1 MSTSD
6 NSNNRQLSSNS
17 YNMTLA
23 AVVGQVGC
31 LTPVILIG
39 ALFAGLWLD
48 RQFDTK
54 PLFTILFIV
63 GSAPV
68 SVFILYRIVKSA
80 TGRLKSTSSNSA
92 KTSEE
97 EAHRE

>member
-1 MSTSD
+1 MSQPE
-6 NSNNRQLSSNS
+6 NRSNNRFN
-17 YNMTLA
+17 TILA
-23 AVVGQVGC
+23 TVVGQVGC
-31 LTPVILIG
+31 LTPLILLG

-68 SVFILYRIVKSA
+68 SVFVLYRIVRVA
-80 TGRLKSTSSNSA
+80 TAKLKTNDQD
-92 KTSEE
+92 KNTEE
-97 EAHRE
+97 EANRE

>member
-1 MSTSD
+1 MTTSEPQ
-6 NSNNRQLSSNS
+6 NNRLKTDNT

-31 LTPVILIG
+31 ITPVILIG

-48 RQFDTK
+48 RQFETK

-68 SVFILYRIVKSA
+68 SVFVLYRIVKSA
-80 TGRLKSTSSNSA
+80 TERLKTTSSNAA

-97 EAHRE
+97 EANRE

>member
-1 MSTSD
+1 MTTSEPQ
-6 NSNNRQLSSNS
+6 NNRPKNDNS

-31 LTPVILIG
+31 ITPVILIG

-48 RQFDTK
+48 RQFETK

-68 SVFILYRIVKSA
+68 SVYVLYRIVKSA
-80 TGRLKSTSSNSA
+80 TGRLKTTSSNSA

-97 EAHRE
+97 EANRE

>member
-1 MSTSD
+1 MSQPEKR
-6 NSNNRQLSSNS
+6 SNNRFN
-17 YNMTLA
+17 TILA
-23 AVVGQVGC
+23 TVVGQVGC
-31 LTPVILIG
+31 LTPLILLG

-68 SVFILYRIVKSA
+68 SVFVLYRIVRMA
-80 TGRLKSTSSNSA
+80 TAKLKTNDQD
-92 KTSEE
+92 KNTEE
-97 EAHRE
+97 EANRE

>member
-1 MSTSD
+1 MSQPE
-6 NSNNRQLSSNS
+6 NRSNNRFN
-17 YNMTLA
+17 TILA
-23 AVVGQVGC
+23 TVVGQVGC
-31 LTPVILIG
+31 LTPLILLG

-68 SVFILYRIVKSA
+68 SVFVLYRIVRVA
-80 TGRLKSTSSNSA
+80 TAKLKIDDQDKNT
-92 KTSEE
+92 EE
-97 EAHRE
+97 KANRE

>member
-1 MSTSD
+1 MSQPE
-6 NSNNRQLSSNS
+6 NRSNS
-17 YNMTLA
+17 RFNTILA
-23 AVVGQVGC
+23 TVVGQVGC
-31 LTPVILIG
+31 LTPVILLG

-68 SVFILYRIVKSA
+68 SVFVLYRIVRTA
-80 TGRLKSTSSNSA
+80 TAKLKTDNQD
-92 KTSEE
+92 KNTEE
-97 EAHRE
+97 EANRE

>member
-1 MSTSD
+1 MGQPG
-6 NSNNRQLSSNS
+6 NRSNNRFN
-17 YNMTLA
+17 TILA
-23 AVVGQVGC
+23 TVVGQVGC
-31 LTPVILIG
+31 LTPLILLG

-68 SVFILYRIVKSA
+68 SVFVLYRIVRMA
-80 TGRLKSTSSNSA
+80 TAKLKTNDQD
-92 KTSEE
+92 KNTEE
-97 EAHRE
+97 EANRE